1 MGRIYAAM
9 CALALGAPILLLPA
23 PSPAADRTLPMR
35 FDLRVEGPAAVCGQK
50 CRTFVAASGAM
61 TADTPQDFK
70 KFLKG
75 RNLAGALVALDS
87 DGGSVHGAIALGRAI
102 RHRGFDTTVG
112 RVADLPGTAPG
123 TPRAK
128 LMPRADCESM
138 CAFVLLAGVHRFVP
152 PQARVMVHQI
162 WLGDR
167 RDDPTAANY
176 SAEDLVLV
184 QRDIGR
190 LAQYTI
196 EMGASIEML
205 DLALRIPPWEPMYAM
220 TPDEIRRAGIAL
232 LDDDKPAA
240 AATVASSPPLRA
252 KPAAPLTAG
261 LHATPISGKHW
272 AVVEQEGAGV
282 LARRHPLTV
291 EGEPIGSFDL
301 TVACGADGDSYDVRY
316 LERRRGGA
324 RGAQAGAL
332 RSVKVIAGSG
342 SAPLK
347 VVSSAYKDGSDELV
361 TMAIG
366 TVPAALIE
374 AFAAAGNHSMT
385 IRTRSAQF
393 ATGIRLGNTGARKN
407 LPRLAGG
414 CSKPMGDRVALSAR
428 LTGSEAAVK

>member
-1 MGRIYAAM
+1 MGRIDAAI
-9 CALALGAPILLLPA
+9 CALALGAPIFLLPV
-23 PSPAADRTLPMR
+23 SSGAADRTLPMR
-35 FDLRVEGPAAVCGQK
+35 FDLRVEGPAAVCGPK
-50 CRTFVAASGAM
+50 CRTFIAASGAM
-61 TADTPQDFK
+61 TTDTPQDFK

-75 RNLAGALVALDS
+75 RALTGGLVVLDS
-87 DGGSVHGAIALGRAI
+87 DGGSVHGALALGRVI
-102 RHRGFDTTVG
+102 RRLGFDTTVG
-112 RVADLPGTAPG
+112 RLADLAGKAPG
-123 TPRAK
+123 TPRAR

-190 LAQYTI
+190 IAQYTI

-232 LDDDKPAA
+232 LEDDKAA
-240 AATVASSPPLRA
+240 PAATVAASPRVRA

-261 LHATPISGKHW
+261 LRAMPISGKRW
-272 AVVEQEGAGV
+272 SVVEREGAGV

-301 TVACGADGDSYDVRY
+301 IVACRADGDSYDVRY
-316 LERRRGGA
+316 LERRRSGA
-324 RGAQAGAL
+324 RGEPSGAL
-332 RSVKVIAGSG
+332 RSVKLFAGYR
-342 SAPLK
+342 SAALK
-347 VVSSAYKDGSDELV
+347 VVSSVYKDGSDELV
-361 TMAIG
+361 TTAVG
-366 TVPAALIE
+366 SVPAALIE
-374 AFAAAGNHSMT
+374 GFAAPGHHSMT
-385 IRTRSAQF
+385 VRTQSARR
-393 ATGIRLGNTGARKN
+393 ATAIRLGNTGARKN

-414 CSKPMGDRVALSAR
+414 CGKPLGERVELSAR
-428 LTGSEAAVK
+428 LTGGEASAE